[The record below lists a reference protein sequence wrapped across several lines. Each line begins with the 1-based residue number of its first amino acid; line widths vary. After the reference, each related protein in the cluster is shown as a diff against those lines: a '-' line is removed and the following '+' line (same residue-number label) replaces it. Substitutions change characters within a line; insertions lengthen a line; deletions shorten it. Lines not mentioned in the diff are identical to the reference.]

1 MASLQSSLFNN
12 HSALFLYCMNDN
24 DPVVAYLETT
34 IKALADKPE
43 DVKIVK
49 TIDEMGVLMTVD
61 VNAEDMGKLI
71 GRKGATAKSIRT
83 LLRVVGMKHNQRV
96 NMKINEP
103 LGRRSVESADMDAA
117 IADLKS
123 DL

>member
-1 MASLQSSLFNN
+1 MQ
-12 HSALFLYCMNDN
+12 NDA
-24 DPVVAYLETT
+24 VLEYLEMT
-34 IKALADKPE
+34 IKALVDKSD

-61 VNAEDMGKLI
+61 VNADDMGKLI
-71 GRKGATAKSIRT
+71 GRQGATAKSIRT

-103 LGRRSVESADMDAA
+103 LGRRAHGGASADVDAA

-123 DL
+123 DM

>member
-1 MASLQSSLFNN
+1 MQ
-12 HSALFLYCMNDN
+12 NDA
-24 DPVVAYLETT
+24 VYEYLDTT
-34 IKALADKPE
+34 IKALVDKPE
-43 DVKIVK
+43 SVKVVK

-61 VNAEDMGKLI
+61 VDGEDMGKLI
-71 GRKGATAKSIRT
+71 GRLGATAKSIRT

-103 LGRRSVESADMDAA
+103 VGRRTPAGAQASDVDAA

-123 DL
+123 DM

>member
-1 MASLQSSLFNN
+1 M
-12 HSALFLYCMNDN
+12 
-24 DPVVAYLETT
+24 DPVLSYLEMT
-34 IKALADKPE
+34 IKALVDKPD

-61 VNAEDMGKLI
+61 VDGEDMGKLI

-83 LLRVVGMKHNQRV
+83 LLRVVGMKHSQRV

-103 LGRRSVESADMDAA
+103 LNGARRPSIASADMDAA
-117 IADLKS
+117 IADLKA
-123 DL
+123 DM

>member
-1 MASLQSSLFNN
+1 MQ
-12 HSALFLYCMNDN
+12 NDA
-24 DPVVAYLETT
+24 VLEYLEMT
-34 IKALADKPE
+34 IKALVDKPE

-61 VNAEDMGKLI
+61 VNGEDMGKLI
-71 GRKGATAKSIRT
+71 GRQGATAKSIRT

-103 LGRRSVESADMDAA
+103 LGRRTPAAASADVDAA

-123 DL
+123 DM

>member
-1 MASLQSSLFNN
+1 MDAVLE
-12 HSALFLYCMNDN
+12 
-24 DPVVAYLETT
+24 YLEMT
-34 IKALADKPE
+34 IKALVDNPE
-43 DVKIVK
+43 SVRVVK

-61 VNAEDMGKLI
+61 VHADDMGKLI
-71 GRKGATAKSIRT
+71 GRQGATAKSIRT

-103 LGRRSVESADMDAA
+103 EGRRAPMGTASADVDAA

>member
-1 MASLQSSLFNN
+1 MQ
-12 HSALFLYCMNDN
+12 NDA
-24 DPVVAYLETT
+24 VYEYLDMT
-34 IKALADKPE
+34 IKALVDKPE
-43 DVKIVK
+43 SVKVVK

-61 VNAEDMGKLI
+61 VDGEDMGKLI
-71 GRKGATAKSIRT
+71 GRLGATAKSIRT

-103 LGRRSVESADMDAA
+103 VGRRTSVGAQASDVDAA

-123 DL
+123 DM

>member
-1 MASLQSSLFNN
+1 
-12 HSALFLYCMNDN
+12 MNT
-24 DPVVAYLETT
+24 DPVVAYLEMT
-34 IKALADKPE
+34 IKALVDKPD

-61 VNAEDMGKLI
+61 VDGEDMGKLI

-83 LLRVVGMKHNQRV
+83 LLRVVGMKHSQRV

-103 LGRRSVESADMDAA
+103 LGRRTVASADMDAA
-117 IADLKS
+117 IADLKM
-123 DL
+123 DM

>member
-1 MASLQSSLFNN
+1 MQ
-12 HSALFLYCMNDN
+12 NDA
-24 DPVVAYLETT
+24 VLEYLEMT
-34 IKALADKPE
+34 IKALVDKPE

-71 GRKGATAKSIRT
+71 GRLGATAKSIRT
-83 LLRVVGMKHNQRV
+83 LLRVVGMKHSQRV

-103 LGRRSVESADMDAA
+103 LGRRSPHSAASDDVDAA

-123 DL
+123 DM

>member
-1 MASLQSSLFNN
+1 MQ
-12 HSALFLYCMNDN
+12 NDAVY
-24 DPVVAYLETT
+24 DYLDMT
-34 IKALADKPE
+34 IKALVDKPE

-61 VNAEDMGKLI
+61 VNGEDMGKLI
-71 GRKGATAKSIRT
+71 GRLGATAKSIRT

-103 LGRRSVESADMDAA
+103 LGRRAPAGAHASDVDAA

-123 DL
+123 DM

>member
-1 MASLQSSLFNN
+1 MDEVLT
-12 HSALFLYCMNDN
+12 
-24 DPVVAYLETT
+24 YLDMT
-34 IKALADKPE
+34 IKALVDKPE
-43 DVKIVK
+43 DAKIVK

-61 VNAEDMGKLI
+61 VAPEDMGKLI
-71 GRKGATAKSIRT
+71 GRQGATAKSIRT

-103 LGRRSVESADMDAA
+103 LGRARPVSSANAHDVDAA

-123 DL
+123 DIE

>member
-1 MASLQSSLFNN
+1 MQ
-12 HSALFLYCMNDN
+12 
-24 DPVVAYLETT
+24 DPVLAYLEMT
-34 IKALADKPE
+34 IKALADHSE

-71 GRKGATAKSIRT
+71 GRQGATAKSIRT
-83 LLRVVGMKHNQRV
+83 LLRVVGMKHSQRV

-103 LGRRSVESADMDAA
+103 LGRKPIASAHSADVDAA

-123 DL
+123 DM

>member
-1 MASLQSSLFNN
+1 M
-12 HSALFLYCMNDN
+12 
-24 DPVVAYLETT
+24 DPVTAYLETT
-34 IKALADKPE
+34 IKALVDHPD

-49 TIDEMGVLMTVD
+49 TVDEMGVLMTVD

-71 GRKGATAKSIRT
+71 GRQGATAKSIRT
-83 LLRVVGMKHNQRV
+83 LLRVVGMKHSQRV

-103 LGRRSVESADMDAA
+103 LERRGNRSVASADMDAA

-123 DL
+123 DM

>member
-1 MASLQSSLFNN
+1 MQ
-12 HSALFLYCMNDN
+12 NDA
-24 DPVVAYLETT
+24 VLEYLEMT
-34 IKALADKPE
+34 IKALVDKPE

-61 VNAEDMGKLI
+61 VNGDDMGKLI
-71 GRKGATAKSIRT
+71 GRQGATAKSIRT

-103 LGRRSVESADMDAA
+103 LGRRAPHGAASADVDAA

-123 DL
+123 DM

>member
-1 MASLQSSLFNN
+1 
-12 HSALFLYCMNDN
+12 MNET
-24 DPVVAYLETT
+24 DPVVAYLEMT